1 MRQKFSVSASID
13 SAPLKVLKKTAKKT
27 SDYRPA
33 RGSGLIALGRRDS
46 MAPMATT
53 EIRRT
58 ACSLDCFDACGIV
71 AEVADGR
78 IVRIGGD
85 PDHPITRGALCNKVN
100 HYLRDRFYHP
110 DRQLHPLRKVNGNWQ
125 RLAWDDALDL
135 IAEKLTR
142 TKERHGTLSVLYH
155 KGNGSFAGLKI
166 MGERFFNLY
175 GGVTQAIGRFC
186 GGEADYGTTQS
197 FGACEIH
204 DPLDLAEHTQLFLLW
219 GRNPAVTNI
228 HMMPVLK
235 EARARGARAIVID
248 PAVTKTVRYCDG
260 HVQPRPGSDGHLAIG
275 MAKVILARRDVDRER
290 IAAISDHF
298 DDYLAIVDGMSMDEI
313 VQRTDVSHDAIEG
326 LALTYADTKP
336 ATILQGIGLQQYTR
350 GAQTYRSI
358 AALGILTGNVG
369 VPGGGVNFGNWPWA
383 IMHKPVALDRRTAPV
398 RTVPVSKLA
407 EALQVTT
414 DPPITMAFFMG
425 TNLVNQMPDT
435 LGTKRELAKLGFRVC
450 VDQFLTD
457 TAECADVFLPS
468 TTMLEEE
475 DFLPSYGHLW
485 MQLMQPVVSPLG
497 ESRSD
502 LTILQQL
509 ADRLGFGEDMAG
521 SPAHW
526 IDQVTSTFR
535 HQGVSH
541 ASLKAAGGR
550 LWPEGTPRVP
560 WADARFKTPSGR
572 FVFPATF
579 DDDPVLPSAEF
590 PLHLIALASDKAINS
605 QIPEERQRDACLTA
619 RLNSSVAT
627 AHGLRDGD
635 VASLVSPRGTLRVKL
650 ACDDALRRDSVFVPK
665 GEWSKHGRG
674 LNVLTEPRF
683 TAGTGTAY
691 NQNFVRLE
699 RG

>member
-1 MRQKFSVSASID
+1 
-13 SAPLKVLKKTAKKT
+13 
-27 SDYRPA
+27 
-33 RGSGLIALGRRDS
+33 
-46 MAPMATT
+46 MATLHT
-53 EIRRT
+53 RRT

-85 PDHPITRGALCNKVN
+85 PSHPITRGALCNKVN

-110 DRQLHPLRKVNGNWQ
+110 DRQLHPLRKLEGRWQ
-125 RLAWDDALDL
+125 RVAWDDALDL

-142 TKERHGTLSVLYH
+142 AKARHGTLSVLYH

-175 GGVTQAIGRFC
+175 GGVTQAVGRFC

-204 DPLDLAEHTQLFLLW
+204 DPLDLAEHTRLFLIW

-248 PAVTKTVRYCDG
+248 PALTKTVRYCDG

-275 MAKVILARRDVDRER
+275 MAKVILAESDVDRAR

-298 DDYLAIVDGMSMDEI
+298 ADYLAIVNAMSMDEI
-313 VQRTDVSHDAIEG
+313 VRRTDLPQETIAT
-326 LALTYADTKP
+326 LAREYAHTRP

-350 GAQTYRSI
+350 GAQTYRLI

-398 RTVPVSKLA
+398 RTVPVTKLA
-407 EALQVTT
+407 DALESTT
-414 DPPITMAFFMG
+414 DPPIATAMFMG
-425 TNLVNQMPDT
+425 SNLVNQMPDT
-435 LGTKRELAKLGFRVC
+435 LGMQRELAKLDFRVC

-475 DFLPSYGHLW
+475 DFLPSYGHHW
-485 MQLMQPVVSPLG
+485 MQLMQPVVPPQG

-502 LTILQQL
+502 LAILQAL
-509 ADRLGFGEDMAG
+509 ADRLGFGVDMAG

-535 HQGVSH
+535 HQGISH
-541 ASLKAAGGR
+541 AALHSAGGR
-550 LWPEGTPRVP
+550 LWPEDTPRVP
-560 WADARFKTPSGR
+560 WAEGKFKTPSGR
-572 FVFPATF
+572 FVFPSTF
-579 DDDPVLPSAEF
+579 DDDPVLPSSAF
-590 PLHLIALASDKAINS
+590 PLHLIALASERAINS
-605 QIPEERQRDACLTA
+605 QIPEERQQGSLLTA
-619 RLNSSVAT
+619 RVHSAVARGC
-627 AHGLRDGD
+627 GLGHGD
-635 VASLVSPRGTLRVKL
+635 VASLVSPRGARRVRL
-650 ACDDALRRDSVFVPK
+650 ECDDGLRTDSIFVPK
-665 GEWSKHGRG
+665 GEWAKHERG
-674 LNVLTEPRF
+674 LNVLIEPRY